1 MMENRPGNTEFIDQ
15 KTEQKEIRRT
25 SLREI
30 LDGSVLTR
38 EKVVRQLPFVLFIT
52 FLLILYIGN
61 RYQNEKVIR
70 DTLVLQSQLKELRV
84 ESITLASELEN
95 LSRQS
100 QVAKLVE
107 QRKLGLV
114 ASQEPPVIITVRKQ
128 GTGKGNVD

>member
-1 MMENRPGNTEFIDQ
+1 MEKSKGDIEFIDQ

-61 RYQNEKVIR
+61 RYQTEKVIR
-70 DTLVLQSQLKELRV
+70 QTLMLQTQLKELRA
-84 ESITLASELEN
+84 ESISMASELEN

-100 QVAKLVE
+100 QVSRLVE
-107 QRKLGLV
+107 QKSLGLV
-114 ASQEPPVIITVRKQ
+114 ESQDPPVKLTVKKKRTVKD
-128 GTGKGNVD
+128 NVN

>member
-1 MMENRPGNTEFIDQ
+1 MENSSGNIEFIDQ

-25 SLREI
+25 SFREI

-61 RYQNEKVIR
+61 RYQTERVIR
-70 DTLVLQSQLKELRV
+70 NTLILQTQLKELRA
-84 ESITLASELEN
+84 ESISMASELEN

-100 QVAKLVE
+100 QVSRLVE
-107 QRKLGLV
+107 QKSLGLV
-114 ASQEPPVIITVRKQ
+114 ESQDPPVKITVNKKRYDKD
-128 GTGKGNVD
+128 NVD